1 MKYENKSA
9 TIKNGFFLLGV
20 ALLIGM
26 IYQLGFESII
36 SMLLQTGWWFVA
48 IIGIWIFVYGLN
60 AVSFHTIIR
69 NDTPESKKVSFWRT
83 FQLTVSGYA
92 INYVTPFGLLAG
104 EPYRIIELR
113 RYISSERATS
123 SVLLYALMHFVTR
136 FIFWIVS
143 LPVLMFIVKSIPFP
157 VKFSLTAVALISLIL
172 LFYSFRLY
180 NKGFI
185 MKTIS
190 LACKLPYVGKSLI
203 NYREN
208 NSERLTQMDF
218 YISDL
223 YRNHKKDFLISFFAE
238 LLSRFVWCA
247 EVMLMMYPVSK
258 GVNYM
263 QSVISESVASIMGN
277 LMFFMPMQ
285 LGAREGGFVLAFSL
299 FSMPAALGVYV
310 SLCTRIREL
319 FWTVIGFILVKT
331 SSSKNMYH

>member
-1 MKYENKSA
+1 MNNKSA
-9 TIKNGFFLLGV
+9 IIKNGFFFLGV

-26 IYQLGFESII
+26 IYQLGVESIL
-36 SMLLQTGWWFVA
+36 SMLQKTGWWFA
-48 IIGIWIFVYGLN
+48 TIIGLWVFVYGFN

-69 NDTPESKKVSFWRT
+69 DGSAESKKVSFWRT

-113 RYISSERATS
+113 KYISRERATS

-136 FIFWIVS
+136 FIFWIVAV
-143 LPVLMFIVKSIPFP
+143 PVLMFIVKSIPIP
-157 VKFSLTAVALISLIL
+157 VKISLTAVAVISLIL
-172 LFYSFRLY
+172 LIYSFRLY

-190 LACKLPYVGKSLI
+190 LVAKLPFIGKNLK
-203 NYREN
+203 NYREK
-208 NSERLTQMDF
+208 NSERLMQMDF

-223 YRNHKKDFLISFFAE
+223 YRHRKKDFIISFFAE
-238 LLSRFVWCA
+238 LLSRYIWCA

-258 GVNYM
+258 RINYM

-299 FSMPAALGVYV
+299 FSIPASLGVYV

-319 FWTVIGFILVKT
+319 FWTLVGFILVKT
-331 SSSKNMYH
+331 SSSKNM